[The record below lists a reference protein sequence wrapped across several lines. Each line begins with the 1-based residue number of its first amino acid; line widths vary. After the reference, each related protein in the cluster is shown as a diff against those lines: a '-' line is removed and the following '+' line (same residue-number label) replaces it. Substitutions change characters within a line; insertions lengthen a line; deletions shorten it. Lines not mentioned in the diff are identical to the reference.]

1 MRIVRIVGGILMALA
16 LIALGADALASF
28 EQGGLAVAA
37 LGELWFRLD
46 PGSLNL
52 MQAVVQRYLWP
63 GLWDL
68 VIVAILRLPAIA
80 VFGVPAIVLLLLGSL
95 PRRRR
100 MFY

>member
-63 GLWDL
+63 GLWDP
-68 VIVAILRLPAIA
+68 VIVWLLRWPIWS
-80 VFGVPAIVLLLLGSL
+80 LLGGVGVVLATVHLARS
-95 PRRRR
+95 R
-100 MFY
+100 

>member
-1 MRIVRIVGGILMALA
+1 MRIVRIVGGILLAVALV
-16 LIALGADALASF
+16 ALGGDALASF
-28 EQGGLAVAA
+28 EQGRLAVAA

-63 GLWDL
+63 GLWDP
-68 VIVAILRLPAIA
+68 VIVAILRLPAVA
-80 VFGVPAIVLLLLGSL
+80 VFGVPGIVLLVLARL